1 MDFPELARESQEIW
15 EQNAR
20 WWDARMAEGDR
31 WHTHLIVPAIERLL
45 ALQSGE
51 RVVDLGCG
59 NGWLARRLARSGAR
73 VLGCDFSPTHLE
85 CAWARATP
93 DAEVDYRL
101 MDLSDREQLAGLGRE
116 EFDAAVCNMALM
128 DIAAITPLLLA
139 VFRCLKP
146 GGHFVFSIP
155 HPCFNTN
162 GTTLMA
168 ERNDYVGDGE
178 TTCGV
183 RVTRYLNL
191 TPARA
196 VVVAGQAS
204 PYYYFHRPLNQLLGA
219 CFAAGFALDGLEEPA
234 FEPNAAAHDPLGWA
248 RCTEIPPILVGRM
261 RVR

>member
-1 MDFPELARESQEIW
+1 MDFPELARDSQQVW

-31 WHTHLIVPAIERLL
+31 WHTQLIVPAMERLL
-45 ALQSGE
+45 AVETGE
-51 RVVDLGCG
+51 RLVDLGCG
-59 NGWLARRLARSGAR
+59 NGWLARRLARAGAH
-73 VLGCDFSPTHLE
+73 VLACDFSPTHLE
-85 CAWARATP
+85 CARARATR
-93 DAEVDYRL
+93 DAEVVYRL
-101 MDLSDREQLAGLGRE
+101 MDLTDEAQLASLGSH

-128 DIAAITPLLLA
+128 DIAAITPLLQA
-139 VFRCLKP
+139 VSRCLKP
-146 GGHFVFSIP
+146 GGRFVFSIP

-168 ERNDYVGDGE
+168 ERNDYVADGE

-183 RVTRYLNL
+183 RVTRYLSL

-204 PYYYFHRPLNQLLGA
+204 PYYYFHRPLSQLLA
-219 CFAAGFALDGLEEPA
+219 TCFAAGFALDGLEEPA
-234 FEPNAAAHDPLGWA
+234 FEPNVAAHGPLSWA
-248 RCTEIPPILVGRM
+248 KCSEIPPVLVGRL

>member
-1 MDFPELARESQEIW
+1 M
-15 EQNAR
+15 
-20 WWDARMAEGDR
+20 
-31 WHTHLIVPAIERLL
+31 RL
-45 ALQSGE
+45 G
-51 RVVDLGCG
+51 
-59 NGWLARRLARSGAR
+59 
-73 VLGCDFSPTHLE
+73 
-85 CAWARATP
+85 ARATP

-146 GGHFVFSIP
+146 GGRFVFSIP

-183 RVTRYLNL
+183 RVTRYLKL

-196 VVVAGQAS
+196 LVVAGQAS

-248 RCTEIPPILVGRM
+248 RCTEIPPILVGRL